1 MKKIYLLVGA
11 TAFLGSAFSQSGNMN
26 VEYPAVET
34 TKHGSVDGLTQKI
47 KPAQQFEAK
56 GITIWEDDF
65 SDPSEWMMTN
75 TSAPTPED
83 WTIETDPS
91 NMPNA
96 AAELYPF
103 ASTTANNGFALI
115 NSDGQPG
122 NVDGDGAIVAEI
134 TTVNAIDLS
143 LYPYVT
149 LSFEHNYRW
158 WQEKRAVRV
167 SGDNGANWTEFELT
181 NGAGSPPNQNSGNPE
196 VTSIDISAVAGGQ
209 NQVLVQFYYNDND
222 YWGWYWAV
230 DDVKITETDPY
241 DLRNNGIYWGS
252 MGPIGARI
260 PYYQVPLDQIAPVD
274 LSGSV
279 ANVGYEDQTDVEYS
293 VSVVSEAFTS
303 VSAAET
309 VLAFSTDTVDCATQ
323 FTPPGLGSYT
333 FDAAVTSGNL
343 DATPTNN
350 AITAGGVQEV
360 TNYVYARDMGTSDGR
375 FAPDM
380 DYEAGNLFD
389 VWVAD
394 DVTAIDVEFG
404 TDLDINGLEVF
415 GRIYS
420 IDATSGDFVLVDET
434 PIYNTASGWEGTVQ
448 TLAFSSPVPL
458 NAGEAYLAVVGSFST
473 GMTVGTSGDSEDQ
486 TSFLY
491 GDLGTAGIAWY
502 FTNSTP
508 MVRMNFDPTISVEAN
523 EMNDFNLNVYP
534 NPAQNNANVDFT
546 LENAGEVTFE
556 LTDLSGKTVY
566 STSEKMAAGNNSI
579 VVPTD
584 ALSNG
589 IYTFSFTNGN
599 SVITKKLVVTK

>member
-11 TAFLGSAFSQSGNMN
+11 TAFLGTAFSQSGNMN
-26 VEYPAVET
+26 AEYPSVET
-34 TKHGSVDGLTQKI
+34 TKHGSVDGLTQSV

-65 SDPSEWMMTN
+65 SDPNEWVMTN

-83 WTIETDPS
+83 WTIETDPT
-91 NMPNA
+91 NMPEA

-134 TTVNAIDLS
+134 TTANAIDLTG
-143 LYPYVT
+143 YPFVT

-196 VTSIDISAVAGGQ
+196 VTSIDISAVAGDSSE
-209 NQVLVQFYYNDND
+209 VLVQFYYNDND
-222 YWGWYWAV
+222 FWGWYWVV

-260 PYYQVPLDQIAPVD
+260 PYYQVPLAQIAPVD

-279 ANVGYEDQTDVEYS
+279 SNIGYEDQADVVYS
-293 VSVVSEAFTS
+293 VDVASEGFTS
-303 VSAAET
+303 SSATET
-309 VLAFSTDTVDCATQ
+309 VLAFALDTIACATQ
-323 FTPPGLGSYT
+323 FTPPGIGSYV
-333 FDAAVTSGNL
+333 FDGSVTSGAT

-350 AITAGGVQEV
+350 DITGGGTQEV
-360 TNYVYARDMGTSDGR
+360 TQNIYARDMGVSDGR

-389 VWVAD
+389 IWAAA

-404 TDLDINGLEVF
+404 ADLDINGLEVF

-420 IDATSGDFVLVDET
+420 IDPNDGSFVLVDET
-434 PIYNTASGWEGTVQ
+434 PIYNTAAGWEGSVQ
-448 TLAFSSPVPL
+448 SLAFTSPVPL

-486 TSFLY
+486 TSFLF
-491 GDLGTAGIAWY
+491 GDLGTGGIAWY

-508 MVRMNFDPTISVEAN
+508 MVRMNFDPTINVASN
-523 EMNDFNLNVYP
+523 ELNDFNLSVYP
-534 NPAQNNANVDFT
+534 NPAQNAANVDFT

-556 LTDLSGKTVY
+556 LTDLSGKSVY
-566 STSEKMAAGNNSI
+566 STSEKMSAGNNSI

-589 IYTFSFTNGN
+589 VYMYSFTNGN
-599 SVITKKLVVTK
+599 TVITKKLVVNK